1 MDAIKD
7 ANNKMIEKM
16 MTDHIFWSNNLI
28 NNYED
33 TCETYKYILKDFVE
47 EAETK
52 TDVYNVNILPRIL
65 HMK

>member
-1 MDAIKD
+1 MDVIKD
-7 ANNKMIEKM
+7 TNTKMIEKM
-16 MTDHIFWSNNLI
+16 MADHILSINDLI